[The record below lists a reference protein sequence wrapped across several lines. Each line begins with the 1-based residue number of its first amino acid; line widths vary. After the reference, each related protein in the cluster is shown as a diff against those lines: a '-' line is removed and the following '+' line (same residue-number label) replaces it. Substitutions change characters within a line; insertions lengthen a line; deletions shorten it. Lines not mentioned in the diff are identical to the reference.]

1 MFTEYLDTHDL
12 SKLLGGPGTFQP
24 FPRRQDRASW
34 DALSESKR
42 REIIEWGNEALAGYP
57 MITATQFV
65 AYTRTGDRS
74 VFEKAYFDR
83 RKLLMGATFAE
94 CLCDDGTYL
103 DAIMDGLWL
112 ICEESTWVVSAH
124 NDSEHQQKHPSEKH
138 PLPDV
143 NRPYVDLFSAQTA
156 ATLAFVLYYME
167 D

>member
-42 REIIEWGNEALAGYP
+42 KELIEWGDEALTGYP
-57 MITATQFV
+57 MMTATQFV

-94 CLCDDGTYL
+94 CVRNDGT
-103 DAIMDGLWL
+103 
-112 ICEESTWVVSAH
+112 
-124 NDSEHQQKHPSEKH
+124 
-138 PLPDV
+138 
-143 NRPYVDLFSAQTA
+143 
-156 ATLAFVLYYME
+156 
-167 D
+167 